1 MIFLDNA
8 STTRTDDECAAIAL
22 KYMTENYFNPSAPYH
37 VSVELSNE
45 INHSRENIL
54 RLLKGEGKIIFTASG
69 TESDNTALFCT
80 KKKHGS
86 RIVIS
91 DAEHPAVRKCGEN
104 LTSLGYDVVYAP
116 VDEAGR
122 VKTEEFRKLIT
133 EETSLISIM
142 HVNNETGAINDIKTL
157 VSIAKKINPS
167 VIFHSDGVQAAGK
180 IKVNLKDLNVD
191 LYSFSGHKIHSP
203 KGIAGL
209 YIKKGV
215 NIKPYLIGG
224 GQEFSLRSSTENVPG
239 IMAIEHALSKQ
250 ITDMDFNLSKVS
262 DLRKKIINNL
272 DNEKYKL
279 ISTGE
284 CSPYIIMIALK
295 KVRGEVMLHSL
306 EKYGICIGT
315 GSACSSKKIDKKA
328 SFGAYLPEEYK
339 RGLIRVSLSRFNEEN
354 DIECFINSLNLEYNT
369 LIKYI

>member
-1 MIFLDNA
+1 M
-8 STTRTDDECAAIAL
+8 
-22 KYMTENYFNPSAPYH
+22 
-37 VSVELSNE
+37 
-45 INHSRENIL
+45 
-54 RLLKGEGKIIFTASG
+54 
-69 TESDNTALFCT
+69 FCT

-239 IMAIEHALSKQ
+239 IKAIEHALSKQ
-250 ITDMDFNLSKVS
+250 ITAMDFNLSKVY
-262 DLRKKIINNL
+262 DLRNKIINNL

-284 CSPYIIMIALK
+284 CL
-295 KVRGEVMLHSL
+295 R
-306 EKYGICIGT
+306 
-315 GSACSSKKIDKKA
+315 
-328 SFGAYLPEEYK
+328 
-339 RGLIRVSLSRFNEEN
+339 
-354 DIECFINSLNLEYNT
+354 
-369 LIKYI
+369 